1 MNVLLVDDQERILI
15 ATKKLVNWD
24 RLGVQEV
31 FIADSAA
38 VARKIL
44 EANKVDIMLTDM
56 MGYPCRNGRR
66 FIILR
71 YVVFFSLPMQIFRMP
86 RKRSTMARL
95 ITSCSLQAFRI
106 SRKPSAGASGS

>member
-44 EANKVDIMLTDM
+44 EANKVDIMLTDIEM
-56 MGYPCRNGRR
+56 PERMGYPCRNGRR
-66 FIILR
+66 FII
-71 YVVFFSLPMQIFRMP
+71 I
-86 RKRSTMARL
+86 
-95 ITSCSLQAFRI
+95 
-106 SRKPSAGASGS
+106 